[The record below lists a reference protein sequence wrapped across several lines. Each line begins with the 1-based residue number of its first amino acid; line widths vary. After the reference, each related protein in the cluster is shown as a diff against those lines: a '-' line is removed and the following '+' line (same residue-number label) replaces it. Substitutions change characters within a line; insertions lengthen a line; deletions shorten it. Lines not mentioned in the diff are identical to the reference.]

1 MKTLQEFV
9 EETVKDFV
17 SSQTL
22 FTALD
27 VSNKVKETMPFSR
40 HREIRDCV
48 RELFSS
54 EIESKGYARATI
66 EVTLLDGSKASALL
80 YHPLVDSW
88 DLDNKY
94 SLQKRTAAL
103 QTTTAVSAP
112 TVSTCTPAVSAPT
125 VTTVTPPVV
134 SSTVTSS
141 KSLWENF
148 FKSSPSLFPRNVV

>member
-1 MKTLQEFV
+1 MKTLKEFV

-17 SSQTL
+17 SNQTL
-22 FTALD
+22 FTSLD
-27 VSNKVKETMPFSR
+27 VSNKVKEIMPFAK
-40 HREIRDCV
+40 HREIRDYV
-48 RELFSS
+48 RELFTS

-94 SLQKRTAAL
+94 SLQKRTATL
-103 QTTTAVSAP
+103 QTVAAMP
-112 TVSTCTPAVSAPT
+112 TST
-125 VTTVTPPVV
+125 VTTTSPVVTATVATPPP
-134 SSTVTSS
+134 VTSS
-141 KSLWENF
+141 KSIWENL

>member
-94 SLQKRTAAL
+94 SLQKRTAAS
-103 QTTTAVSAP
+103 QTAQTAPAVSA
-112 TVSTCTPAVSAPT
+112 VSAPAVSAPT